1 MIVVKIAP
9 SILSADFGNLRED
22 IIKVT
27 KAGADMLHIDIMDGN
42 FVPNLSMGPD
52 LVKAIRGASELEF
65 DCHLMVK
72 NPDMFIE
79 PFIKAGA
86 DIITVHTECVENLPE
101 IIEKI
106 HSFGVKAGVSINPAT
121 SEKAVE
127 GIVELADMILVMS
140 VVPGFGGQKFMP
152 EVLDKVRAIRKMKGG
167 ENILIEIDGGINA
180 QTAALAAEAG
190 VDIFVAGSAV
200 FGGETYEKAIEEI
213 KANAEKAKA
222 ASQQ

>member
-1 MIVVKIAP
+1 MVKIAP

-22 IIKVT
+22 IKKVT
-27 KAGADMLHIDIMDGN
+27 NAGADMLHIDIMDGN

-86 DIITVHTECVENLPE
+86 DIITVHAECVENLPE

-121 SEKAVE
+121 SEKKVE

-213 KANAEKAKA
+213 KSNAEKAKSA
-222 ASQQ
+222 Q